1 MKYACWT
8 NTMLGHQR
16 GGVLP
21 NPSTPTWELY
31 NQQADSVQISEEH
44 PAIPVHSLESQSY
57 HIVLLPVH
65 SVATH
70 LVHLSKDHQACAARA
85 STHHLIIPFLD
96 GSGLG
101 QIVPISLSGNIF
113 LARATRDIHILP
125 RRCCS
130 TSNWMQ
136 SSQGLPFLHYYPR
149 SWWVFLK

>member
-1 MKYACWT
+1 
-8 NTMLGHQR
+8 MLGHQR

-21 NPSTPTWELY
+21 NPSTPAWELY

-130 TSNWMQ
+130 TSN
-136 SSQGLPFLHYYPR
+136 
-149 SWWVFLK
+149 